1 MDYRERIYRQYLATH
16 LAEGKRAAAQR
27 DQAMWNRYFR
37 SNYLRHLPSDRRARI
52 LDLGC
57 GMGQFLEF
65 LRLEGYDNAAGVDR
79 SDEAV
84 NYCRARN
91 QPVEKGEAAEVLS
104 ARPEFYDALVLN
116 DLIEHLSKPEALA
129 LLDAGW
135 RALRPNGVILIKT
148 VNAANPILGAHS
160 LAIDLTHETLYSEES
175 LAQLLRVAGFAPVRV
190 FPVHIYTRP
199 WHPLHLAARAIAALM
214 NFQWRI
220 LFWLY
225 GRPTTRLFS
234 KNILAVGKKI

>member
-1 MDYRERIYRQYLATH
+1 MDFRERVYRQYLATH
-16 LAEGKRAAAQR
+16 LAEGRWAAAQR

-37 SNYLRHLPSDRRARI
+37 VNYLCHLPPDRRARI
-52 LDLGC
+52 LELGC

-65 LRLEGYDNAAGVDR
+65 LRLQGYENAAGVDR

-91 QPVEKGEAAEVLS
+91 LPAEKAEATAFLS
-104 ARPEFYDALVLN
+104 SRADCYDALILN
-116 DLIEHLSKPEALA
+116 DLIEHMSKPEALA
-129 LLDAGW
+129 LLDAC
-135 RALRPNGVILIKT
+135 RSALRPNGVILIKT

-160 LAIDLTHETLYSEES
+160 LAIDLTHETVYSEES
-175 LAQLLRVAGFAPVRV
+175 LAQLLRVAGFDSVQV
-190 FPVHIYTRP
+190 FPMNIYIKP
-199 WHPLHLAARAIAALM
+199 HHPLHLAARAFAALI
-214 NFQWRI
+214 NWLWRL
-220 LFWLY
+220 LFRLY